1 MREKKK
7 NVRRYLATGVL
18 SVSLLAGMF
27 PLQENKAEAA
37 TVFSDTYKAP
47 WAVPSIEN
55 LYKKGLL
62 KGTAPKEF
70 SPNKS
75 VTRAEFAAV
84 LERAVD
90 RPTKVNKFPFT
101 DVSKSKWYY
110 SAIKGAYQM
119 GIVKG
124 VSATRFAPERP
135 ITREEAAGIIAHTFN
150 YSHSGKALT
159 YKDKGKI
166 SSWAVDGVKAVTEK
180 KIFAGDAGYF
190 HPQKA
195 LTRAEMAVVIQT
207 VLYGS
212 LPAAAPKPK
221 VASRS
226 SYRLDE
232 LFQRTVQP
240 LLGVPYRWGGASP
253 SGFDC
258 SGFTQYVYKKLDVSL
273 PRTASQQFEKG
284 TKVSTSSMQPGD
296 LVFFDTGGGSISHVG
311 IYMGAGKMAH
321 AASGQGSVK
330 INSIDWYLNHYR
342 VVGVK
347 RYL

>member
-7 NVRRYLATGVL
+7 RIRRCIATGVF

-27 PLQENKAEAA
+27 PLQENKAKAA
-37 TVFSDTYKAP
+37 EIFSDTYKVS

-55 LYKKGLL
+55 LYEKGIL

-70 SPNKS
+70 SPNQS

-90 RPTKVNKFPFT
+90 RPIKVNNFPFT
-101 DVSKSKWYY
+101 DVSENKWYY
-110 SAIKGAYQM
+110 SAIKKAYQM

-124 VSATRFAPERP
+124 VSAIHFAPERP

-150 YSHSGKALT
+150 YSHSDKALA

-166 SSWAVDGVKAVTEK
+166 SSWAEDSVKAVTEK
-180 KIFAGDAGYF
+180 KIFSGDAGYF
-190 HPQKA
+190 YPQQA

-207 VLYGS
+207 VLYGP
-212 LPAAAPKPK
+212 LKMAPKPK
-221 VASRS
+221 VASRT

-240 LLGVPYRWGGASP
+240 LLGVPYHWGGASP

-258 SGFTQYVYKKLDVSL
+258 SGFTQYVYNSLGVSL
-273 PRTASQQFEKG
+273 PRTAEQQFEIG
-284 TKVSTSSMQPGD
+284 AKVSVSSMQPGD
-296 LVFFDTGGGSISHVG
+296 LVFFDTGSGSISHVG

-330 INSIDWYLNHYR
+330 INDIDWYLNHYR